1 MSIPV
6 SNDTINA
13 RKVIIRASSS
23 IKFPAG
29 GTTSAVGYERG
40 ESFVKEKK
48 LVLVFFGSPHRH
60 GHTAHLLRA
69 FLQPFHDRR
78 QYEIRIISAYDEDIA
93 PCRAC
98 GFCQR
103 TEACSIHDMDQIDS
117 MIRRAELLVF
127 ATPVYNLTFPAPP
140 KAIVDRFQRY
150 FEARFALGLRPPIEK
165 PKKAALL
172 MTLGSKDMFGAE
184 VVEKQLRMAFSV
196 MNTQL
201 EEVVAWPGTDRPEG
215 KEQLNAMF
223 EQAHLSALAIKEKV

>member
-1 MSIPV
+1 
-6 SNDTINA
+6 
-13 RKVIIRASSS
+13 
-23 IKFPAG
+23 
-29 GTTSAVGYERG
+29 
-40 ESFVKEKK
+40 
-48 LVLVFFGSPHRH
+48 
-60 GHTAHLLRA
+60 
-69 FLQPFHDRR
+69 
-78 QYEIRIISAYDEDIA
+78 
-93 PCRAC
+93 
-98 GFCQR
+98 
-103 TEACSIHDMDQIDS
+103 

-127 ATPVYNLTFPAPP
+127 ATPVYNLTFPAPL

-223 EQAHLSALAIKEKV
+223 EQAHLSALAIKETGIKTIAIGGGVSANSGFRNRVQEFAELHSLKAFIPKRSFTTDNAAMVAVAGHFKYLNKDFCSLDLPPYARVSV